1 MAAGGAY
8 GVESVDGPYDRGQ
21 MYGGA
26 DGSFSGSGSGNFG
39 GSATGGKG
47 WGGLL
52 KSVTKTAT
60 TLGKKGLKAAQV
72 RKPLLVWLSEQAGT
86 AWCWAHV
93 DLQQWQHPE
102 HDPAHAAL

>member
-1 MAAGGAY
+1 
-8 GVESVDGPYDRGQ
+8 
-21 MYGGA
+21 MYGGT
-26 DGSFSGSGSGNFG
+26 DGSFNGSGSGNFG

-72 RKPLLVWLSEQAGT
+72 RDWLVGLSEFT
-86 AWCWAHV
+86 CISWCWACV
-93 DLQQWQHPE
+93 DLQQMRHLEQ
-102 HDPAHAAL
+102 DPAAAAL